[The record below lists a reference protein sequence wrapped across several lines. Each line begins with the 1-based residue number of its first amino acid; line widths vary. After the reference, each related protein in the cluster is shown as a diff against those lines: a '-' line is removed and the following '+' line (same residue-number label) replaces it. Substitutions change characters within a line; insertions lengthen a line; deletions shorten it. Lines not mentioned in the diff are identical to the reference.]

1 MNNTD
6 DITVETEK
14 LKKLSDAIES
24 WGKAEAKRIKPL
36 VYLLAEWIG
45 QYSDDTDTD
54 EMLETDN
61 EKELAYYG
69 LLGAGIYDTFYSL
82 EDAIDQMQWHIKEL
96 EEELERIRPELTEEQ
111 LRRIYPGPDEW
122 CVDPAEELEMTNT
135 TDGVIADG
143 AIEEVSHCLKCGKV
157 CDSCSINGLCP
168 TCISDLISSLRHEI
182 KRLRTERSRDDSIHT
197 LVACVR
203 CGRGV
208 RLRST
213 VFGMCP
219 SCAEK
224 EIWQLEQIERA
235 VTDVFGVHTS
245 RKDAIKFWRDWEASH
260 PTVSAG
266 VGFAI
271 ADALEV
277 RNSGHR

>member
-1 MNNTD
+1 MNDTSN
-6 DITVETEK
+6 ITVETEK
-14 LKKLSDAIES
+14 LKELGDVIES
-24 WGKAEAKRIKPL
+24 WGKTEAKRIKPL
-36 VYLLAEWIG
+36 VCFLAEWIR
-45 QYSDDTDTD
+45 QYSDSTDTD
-54 EMLETDN
+54 KMLETDN
-61 EKELAYYG
+61 EKELARYG
-69 LLGAGIYDTFYSL
+69 LLGAGIYNTFHSL

-96 EEELERIRPELTEEQ
+96 EEELEHIRPELTEEQ
-111 LRRIYPGPDEW
+111 LRRIYPVPDEW
-122 CVDPAEELEMTNT
+122 CVDSVEELEMTNT
-135 TDGVIADG
+135 TDGAT
-143 AIEEVSHCLKCGKV
+143 EEVSHCLKCGKA

-168 TCISDLISSLRHEI
+168 TCVSDLISSLRHEI
-182 KRLRTERSRDDSIHT
+182 KRLCTERSRDDSIHT
-197 LVACVR
+197 LIACVR

-208 RLRST
+208 RLRNT

-219 SCAEK
+219 SCAER

-245 RKDAIKFWRDWEASH
+245 RKDAIKFWRDWEVAH